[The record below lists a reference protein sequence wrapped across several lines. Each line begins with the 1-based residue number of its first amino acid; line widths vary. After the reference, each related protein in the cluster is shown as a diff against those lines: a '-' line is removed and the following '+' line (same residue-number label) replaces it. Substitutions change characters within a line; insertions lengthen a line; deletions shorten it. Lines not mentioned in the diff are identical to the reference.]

1 MLYVLDLG
9 LFLNEEVLGLGL
21 GLDTDSQGL
30 SKKVSK

>member
-21 GLDTDSQGL
+21 DTDSQGL
-30 SKKVSK
+30 SKQVSK